1 VPKQTETSQKSHD
14 LEFHRVMTQDKARRL
29 FGYPALVSLTLLL
42 SGLLAHLALWQI
54 SEPAFLFS
62 DFFKAYYV
70 AGEAVLA
77 DEVDTLYRE
86 GAEVTFVN
94 MPILAYVFAP
104 LARLDDVAAGRIFL
118 ALGLAAAFAAWA
130 LLVRIGRNRA
140 SSAALLA
147 FIFLINGPMVNS
159 LREGNSTHFLLL
171 LLVLALLLWR
181 AGWDYSAGLVLGFCA
196 LFKLPL
202 LLLGAYVLLRRRW
215 RIVAGGATMAAV
227 VIGLSLWLFGFEI
240 HVAWYRVCVAP
251 YMRGVV
257 PAFNVQSIDAFLLRL
272 STGAALL
279 QEWLP
284 MPLPPAWRLV
294 RTLLLLA
301 IYAVAV
307 SLIWRTGRRE
317 PFPRTSGALS
327 PRDLTEFSL
336 VLTIALISSPL
347 AWTHYYL
354 LLLLPW
360 SLYQSGLLNLPD
372 DTLSRSLMWS
382 ALAFISLPV
391 LMPELPQGFSAE
403 IMARTVV
410 SMWLFGGLLMLIA
423 LARGAW
429 SLGEALPYSADGTRM
444 TQAG

>member
-1 VPKQTETSQKSHD
+1 MTQNI
-14 LEFHRVMTQDKARRL
+14 TQDKAMILANRAQRL
-29 FGYPALVSLTLLL
+29 FGHPALVSLTLVL
-42 SGLLAHLALWQI
+42 SGLAAHLALWQI

-62 DFFKAYYV
+62 DFFKAYYL

-77 DEVDTLYRE
+77 DEVTLLYRE

-94 MPILAYVFAP
+94 MPILAFLFAP
-104 LARLDDVAAGRIFL
+104 LARLDDVAAGWIFL
-118 ALGLAAAFAAWA
+118 ALGLTASFASWA
-130 LLVRIGRNRA
+130 LLVRIGRYRA
-140 SSAALLA
+140 SAALLA

-159 LREGNSTHFLLL
+159 LREGNTTHILLL

-215 RIVAGGATMAAV
+215 RIVAGGATMAALM
-227 VIGLSLWLFGFEI
+227 IGLSLWIFGLEVHI
-240 HVAWYRVCVAP
+240 AWYRVCVEP

-284 MPLPPAWRLV
+284 MPLPPAYRVV
-294 RTLLLLA
+294 RTMLLLT
-301 IYAVAV
+301 IYGMAVA
-307 SLIWRTGRRE
+307 LIWRAGRHKPLLHASGTLSARE
-317 PFPRTSGALS
+317 
-327 PRDLTEFSL
+327 LTEFSL
-336 VLTIALISSPL
+336 VLTVALISSPL

-360 SLYQSGLLNLPD
+360 SLYQGGLLNLPD
-372 DTLSRSLMWS
+372 DMLSRSLMWS
-382 ALAFISLPV
+382 ALALTSLPV
-391 LMPELPQGFSAE
+391 LTPDLSPGMAAELV
-403 IMARTVV
+403 ARTVV
-410 SMWLFGGLLMLIA
+410 SMWLLGGLLMLLA
-423 LARGAW
+423 MARGAW
-429 SLGEALPYSADGTRM
+429 SPGEALPYSADGTRM

>member
-1 VPKQTETSQKSHD
+1 MIRH
-14 LEFHRVMTQDKARRL
+14 FIRIMTQDMIRDETKTQAVRARRS
-29 FGYPALVSLTLLL
+29 FGHAALVSLVL
-42 SGLLAHLALWQI
+42 SGLMVHLALWQI

-62 DFFKAYYV
+62 DFFKAYYL

-77 DEVDTLYRE
+77 GEVTSLYRE

-94 MPILAYVFAP
+94 MPIMAVLFAP
-104 LARLDDVAAGRIFL
+104 LARLDDVAAGWIFL
-118 ALGLAAAFAAWA
+118 ALGLTAAFAAWA
-130 LLVRIGRNRA
+130 LLVRIGRYSA

-202 LLLGAYVLLRRRW
+202 LLLGGYALLRHRW
-215 RIVAGGATMAAV
+215 RILAGGATMAV
-227 VIGLSLWLFGFEI
+227 VIIGLSLWIFGLET
-240 HVAWYRVCVAP
+240 HMAWYRICVEP

-284 MPLPPAWRLV
+284 MPLPPASRV
-294 RTLLLLA
+294 ARTMLLLA
-301 IYAVAV
+301 IYGAAVT
-307 SLIWRTGRRE
+307 LIWRAGRRE
-317 PFPRTSGALS
+317 PLPRVTGALS
-327 PRDLTEFSL
+327 TRDLTEFSL

-360 SLYQSGLLNLPD
+360 SLYQGGLLNLPD
-372 DTLSRSLMWS
+372 DMLSRLLMWS
-382 ALAFISLPV
+382 ALALISLPV
-391 LMPELPQGFSAE
+391 LMPDLSPGVTAEL
-403 IMARTVV
+403 MARTIV
-410 SMWLFGGLLMLIA
+410 SMWLFGGLMMLIA

-429 SLGEALPYSADGTRM
+429 SLGKALPYSADGTRM